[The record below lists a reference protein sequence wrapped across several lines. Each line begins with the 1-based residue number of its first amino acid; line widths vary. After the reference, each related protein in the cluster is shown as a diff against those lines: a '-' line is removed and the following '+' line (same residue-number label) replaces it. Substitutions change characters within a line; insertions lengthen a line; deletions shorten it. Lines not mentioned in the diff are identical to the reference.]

1 MNCLF
6 SCRMPARLTRC
17 ILAVAFAAMALP
29 SAAALAQTP
38 DTAAAP
44 SAGSPDTLINGR
56 PAQRA
61 GDQAQTGGEA
71 KPAAPETSPN
81 VLING
86 KPAVT
91 GGNCPGGVPITSP
104 NVFINGKPAVIG
116 CSK

>member
-1 MNCLF
+1 MDCLF
-6 SCRMPARLTRC
+6 SGRTPARLTPR
-17 ILAVAFAAMALP
+17 ILAVAFAALALP

-38 DTAAAP
+38 DTPATP
-44 SAGSPDTLINGR
+44 SGSPDTIINGR

-61 GDQAQTGGEA
+61 GDQAQSGGEA

>member
-1 MNCLF
+1 MDCLF
-6 SCRMPARLTRC
+6 SCRTLARLTRG
-17 ILAVAFAAMALP
+17 ILAVACAAIALP
-29 SAAALAQTP
+29 SAAALTQTP
-38 DTAAAP
+38 ETAATP
-44 SAGSPDTLINGR
+44 SGSPDTIINGR

-61 GDQAQTGGEA
+61 GDQAQSGGEA
-71 KPAAPETSPN
+71 RPAAPETSPN